1 MGRSLRPWWLALGVS
16 LLLHGSLFSGLWWAL
31 PQWEAPAE
39 ILPFEA
45 RLLAAPHVV
54 EAPPQ
59 SSRTPPGGAV
69 TPPAHPVRDAP
80 PPHAHPPAPPVE
92 PADTPAVSEAPEEA
106 ALTEREAPVEPVP
119 GAQSEVVAVAETAA
133 QAEAAPP
140 PLNPLPPRLDLRYKV
155 HFGVVSG
162 EQTLLW
168 VNEGA
173 QRYTLISVAEATG
186 VAGLFYRGRFVQTS
200 RGRITSRGLQP
211 ETFWDQ
217 RGDKRSSAQFD
228 TAQGLLTLTPAKG
241 APRHFPYQ
249 GDIQD
254 VLSLFFQ
261 LALTAPPPEGR
272 LTYRVF
278 NGKKLRD
285 YVYEVRG
292 EAALET
298 ALGTL
303 RTLHLARV
311 ADGDGRFEIWLSIDR
326 HYLPVRVLSSDDKG
340 NEVELKL
347 QSIAP

>member
-1 MGRSLRPWWLALGVS
+1 M
-16 LLLHGSLFSGLWWAL
+16 
-31 PQWEAPAE
+31 
-39 ILPFEA
+39 
-45 RLLAAPHVV
+45 
-54 EAPPQ
+54 
-59 SSRTPPGGAV
+59 
-69 TPPAHPVRDAP
+69 
-80 PPHAHPPAPPVE
+80 
-92 PADTPAVSEAPEEA
+92 
-106 ALTEREAPVEPVP
+106 
-119 GAQSEVVAVAETAA
+119 
-133 QAEAAPP
+133 
-140 PLNPLPPRLDLRYKV
+140 
-155 HFGVVSG
+155 
-162 EQTLLW
+162 
-168 VNEGA
+168 NEGA

-228 TAQGLLTLTPAKG
+228 AAQGLLTLTPAKG

-311 ADGDGRFEIWLSIDR
+311 ADGDGRFEIWLAIDR